1 LLLTILFISPLM
13 AGESTKEEPVQH
25 LIVPDVTS
33 LAEAK
38 QIFID
43 KTAEIQS
50 KKNFDASEL
59 HELHIL
65 TYTLEKSVAYFVET
79 TEKEALELA
88 KEIAVVV
95 EDIHINSENNR
106 KEKTQQFVTQYLE
119 LAKKFSAWF

>member
-1 LLLTILFISPLM
+1 LTILFISPLM